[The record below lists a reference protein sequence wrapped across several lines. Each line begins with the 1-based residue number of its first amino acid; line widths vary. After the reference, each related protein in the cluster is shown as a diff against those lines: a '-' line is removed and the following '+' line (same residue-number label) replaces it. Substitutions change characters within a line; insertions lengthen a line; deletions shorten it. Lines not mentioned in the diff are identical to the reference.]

1 MSNLLNSRKD
11 DGSAGDVNYAEKV
24 FLNYNVYRQPEPEI
38 SNLIH
43 KAFGE
48 SKSILNVGAGAGS
61 YEPKQGE
68 NGYTITAVEP
78 SASMRELRPKEFSVA
93 IDAFVENLPFNNN
106 QFEASMSTFSIH
118 QWSNIEAGLKEMRRV
133 TKNQVILLT
142 CDPKLVQDFWLNE
155 YAPGVLGAEAK
166 RYPTI
171 EKISEFLGGEIEVI
185 SIPLP
190 LLCKDGFNEAYY
202 GRPEMF
208 LNPSARGSCSA
219 WTFVDEPTRQSYLN
233 HLKNDLE
240 SGEWD
245 KKYSNL
251 RTQSHYNGSLILIIS
266 RPPPSQSQS
275 LKN

>member
-1 MSNLLNSRKD
+1 MSNLLNCRKD
-11 DGSAGDVNYAEKV
+11 DGSAGDVNYGEKV
-24 FLNYNVYRQPEPEI
+24 FLNYNVYRQPEAEI
-38 SNLIH
+38 SNLIC

-48 SKSILNVGAGAGS
+48 SKTILNVGAGAGS

-68 NGYTITAVEP
+68 NGFTITAVEP
-78 SASMRELRPKEFSVA
+78 SASMRALRPKEFAVA
-93 IDAFVENLPFNNN
+93 IDAYVENLPFKDNE
-106 QFEASMSTFSIH
+106 FEASMSTFSVH
-118 QWSNIEAGLKEMRRV
+118 QWSNLEAGLKEMRRV

-166 RYPTI
+166 RYPTT
-171 EKISEFLGGEIEVI
+171 EKINELLGGEIEII

-208 LNPSARGSCSA
+208 LNSEARGSCSA

-266 RPPPSQSQS
+266 KPSSS
-275 LKN
+275 SSNN